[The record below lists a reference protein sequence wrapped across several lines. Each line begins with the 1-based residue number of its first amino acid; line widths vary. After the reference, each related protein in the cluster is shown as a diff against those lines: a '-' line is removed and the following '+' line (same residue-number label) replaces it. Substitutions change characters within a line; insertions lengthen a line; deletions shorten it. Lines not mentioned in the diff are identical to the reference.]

1 MYLADLTT
9 TDVDK
14 LDRLLPVI
22 IPFAAIEQHGPHL
35 PTGTDTF
42 ITEVS
47 ISPACPIPPGSESRI
62 SANLSAASTQ

>member
-9 TDVDK
+9 KDVDN
-14 LDRLLPVI
+14 LDRQLPVI

-42 ITEVS
+42 ITEGLLRRLD
-47 ISPACPIPPGSESRI
+47 AWWAER
-62 SANLSAASTQ
+62 T